1 MYGELLK
8 IEVEAYLQI
17 ASNMC
22 IQANVL
28 FGVVLQKEV
37 EIVEKE
43 ECLGKQSS
51 QHVMGAS
58 GPEVF
63 DIPSAAGDMEDESV
77 SRAISAR
84 SSSSSTLST
93 DSNPASTIHID
104 LEKPLQQEHY
114 PEAVCQ
120 QGEKE
125 GVDER
130 SLSCIQNR
138 MLPLQG
144 DASVG
149 MHADSSVGEKM
160 ASMQDQD
167 GTIDNK
173 ESHDTSSTRLLT
185 PQTSIADTV
194 HHLSRPSTAPAHS
207 QACVHTNTR
216 TSRPATPCIAQRG
229 WVGGRD
235 GAATSELVM
244 AGLDQATVEIPA
256 TPAEREE
263 DLILDSAGAGHGV
276 VHDSPS
282 AGWHITS
289 SSLRPAR
296 QADPNH
302 PLRVGLARLDE
313 TAGSVSQSVYCST
326 LDDTQC
332 TATTF
337 GTHATALPA
346 VEAGERLRSSVNM
359 ALDLFNVARASG
371 QRAAV
376 ADIVSALRASQDRIA
391 EALRGYDLDL
401 NGVPQAQ
408 NPWIANAPDGR
419 RGEGAGVA
427 RGPTGNQHDDPPSA
441 VYMPL
446 RVLPATATSAAS
458 NLSTNSSTEPMA
470 ATVTPDKA
478 SLGNSAIHVA
488 VPVLPLPAR
497 TSVGVQGGWWSQ
509 ADTAASQSVYSS
521 TALPSA
527 RSSIECTGSNSHR
540 CNFENL
546 SEISINS
553 EGRIVVDVEEVLERY
568 SERLLQMVSAKIKNS
583 SSASVVPPAGGEVQ

>member
-1 MYGELLK
+1 
-8 IEVEAYLQI
+8 
-17 ASNMC
+17 
-22 IQANVL
+22 
-28 FGVVLQKEV
+28 
-37 EIVEKE
+37 
-43 ECLGKQSS
+43 
-51 QHVMGAS
+51 MGAS

-63 DIPSAAGDMEDESV
+63 DIPSGAGEMEDESV

-84 SSSSSTLST
+84 SSSSSKLST
-93 DSNPASTIHID
+93 HSSPASTVHID
-104 LEKPLQQEHY
+104 LEKSQQQEHY
-114 PEAVCQ
+114 PEAVFQ
-120 QGEKE
+120 QEVKE
-125 GVDER
+125 GVDES
-130 SLSCIQNR
+130 SLSCIQNC

-149 MHADSSVGEKM
+149 MHADASVGEKM
-160 ASMQDQD
+160 ANMQDQD
-167 GTIDNK
+167 GTVDNK

-194 HHLSRPSTAPAHS
+194 HHQSRPSTAPAHS
-207 QACVHTNTR
+207 QACAHTNYR
-216 TSRPATPCIAQRG
+216 TSRPATPCIAQHG

-235 GAATSELVM
+235 GGAMSELVM
-244 AGLDQATVEIPA
+244 AGLDQATIEIPA

-263 DLILDSAGAGHGV
+263 DLILDSAGAGHGLV
-276 VHDSPS
+276 RDSPS

-401 NGVPQAQ
+401 NGVPLAQ

-427 RGPTGNQHDDPPSA
+427 VAGGQTGNQQDDPPSA
-441 VYMPL
+441 GSMPL

-458 NLSTNSSTEPMA
+458 NSSTNSSTEPMA

-478 SLGNSAIHVA
+478 SLGNTAMHVA
-488 VPVLPLPAR
+488 VPVLALPAR
-497 TSVGVQGGWWSQ
+497 TSVGVQSGWWSQ

-583 SSASVVPPAGGEVQ
+583 SSASVVPPAGGEMQ